1 MAESNVPATFLS
13 KLKHRIGEI
22 TITDAL
28 VGASAT
34 TTALGVS
41 RAIAAKD
48 RGNLVRAKIWT
59 AYAGWQAVATGVNI
73 AASVLERKGAV
84 EDHPLFKIQEKMYP
98 ALAGKYMFIKDH
110 PLFPGGTNRPRGL

>member
-1 MAESNVPATFLS
+1 M
-13 KLKHRIGEI
+13 
-22 TITDAL
+22 
-28 VGASAT
+28 
-34 TTALGVS
+34 
-41 RAIAAKD
+41 AAKD

-98 ALAGKYMFIKDH
+98 ALAGKYMFVKDH
-110 PLFPGGTNRPRGL
+110 PIFPGGTNNPRGLQLDPTLQAQVDSLTRSLGANPFDDIGNR